1 MSDFFEKYGYCE
13 VPKGTLLYRGHAPR
27 YQNDIFFGT
36 KYSTVTSYGNGVEIW
51 KSKKNFKV
59 IFLIR
64 HLDTGGRAISS
75 IADIYYDLYPEAT
88 ERNLIDLDIKQV
100 VHRRIP
106 FVKCLFDKHNLAGWF
121 SSIEDTEDTEICL
134 FDNQNI
140 DELMELVGTSSD
152 RKKYQEDSLKK
163 LRLYPSSDFFL
174 ATKDSISKSEGVQYD
189 QKKQY
194 ENYKKRI
201 EIFIKE
207 GIEAGSNRTEMKRY
221 YYNLRF
227 KFKI

>member
-1 MSDFFEKYGYCE
+1 MANFFEKYGYCE
-13 VPKGTLLYRGHAPR
+13 VPKGTLFYRGHAPR

-36 KYSTVTSYGNGVEIW
+36 KYSTVTRYGNGVEVW
-51 KSKKNFKV
+51 RSKKKFKV

-88 ERNLIDLDIKQV
+88 EKNLIDLDIKQV

-106 FVKCLFDKHNLAGWF
+106 FVKCLFGKHNLAGWL
-121 SSIEDTEDTEICL
+121 SSIEDTEDTEVCL

-140 DELMELVGTSSD
+140 GNLVELVATEND
-152 RKKYQEDSLKK
+152 PEKYREDSLKK
-163 LRLYPSSDFFL
+163 LKLYPSKDFFL
-174 ATKDSISKSEGVQYD
+174 ATQDSISKSKGVQDD

-201 EIFIKE
+201 EVSIKE

-227 KFKI
+227 KLKI